1 MLAFAVLALPGRH
14 AVHTSTVIQLLHF
27 YTMNSRSSVLA
38 AISSPHVA
46 ITYLNCYLCGAIG
59 SVPMPSKT
67 SLRIFLF
74 FIQFNLLLKKKE
86 NIGDFRDWLSAVL
99 IVHKN
104 SNFAA
109 SENLRFTAVT

>member
-1 MLAFAVLALPGRH
+1 M
-14 AVHTSTVIQLLHF
+14 IQLLHF